1 MSLPDVLPI
10 ASYTGNAST
19 STAYPFPFKVLAAS
33 HVKLYIDGVLSNDAI
48 TVTGVGDEAGVD
60 VTTSVA
66 YTSEQ
71 QVTLRREVPF
81 SQETD
86 LVEGGRLR
94 EESLEDALDYGVM
107 QAQQLKE
114 ALGRTVQVAPGKTG
128 STLPSATNSTIGQDA
143 NGDLVSRTAQEE
155 ITHLGIGASVTEAA
169 ASAAAAAI
177 SETNAGASET
187 VAVASAA
194 AAEASNV
201 SASAAVLDF
210 ASKSYPVVRIGKKA
224 SEPNITSDVTISFP
238 GGGSLTLKASARP
251 YTEVNAINAQNV
263 DVAYLIPDIINIING
278 DVTDASTGQDYGL
291 STGSTNVDNFTPI
304 QDWSAELATDG
315 GSLVTGLADLTYLG
329 SSPATLTVPLPLEV
343 KAGATLDPPANI
355 PYVAHSGPQTL
366 TVTQQAQARAN
377 IGASESAIGSEA
389 SFIFEGD
396 SITAGTPGGGGQTA
410 TTWAEQAESLSNFAG
425 RGSFTTTAVSGS
437 KLADM
442 ESRWSSQVSALAPSA
457 GEEKWILFMVG
468 INDVAG
474 NTLNSSLL
482 SSWFATAKNYVTRA
496 QAAGFKVCWIA
507 PLMRLPHDEVL
518 RDLARLI
525 LEEGEAEIRID
536 AHQHLPRVVGQSYF
550 EADNLHLNEE
560 GGKILAGV
568 VNHAM
573 GSGYYVETWQETYR
587 HSDRTYFNADA
598 FMRTRGEYHSTW
610 GMRLS
615 NGAFDQQDSAFFYL
629 ADSAGAGA
637 TGSSSGALVIA
648 PPSGEHIELG
658 VAGSGTTQAVRWK
671 FMDTGILRGSK
682 AGSTTDLSQQGA
694 YQFGMVPANGQVLL
708 GSQTD
713 DFAIV
718 APSGSP
724 IVFGTAT
731 TGVNQS
737 ITLEVKDVGGIAVS
751 GTVEQTVYTV
761 ATLPS
766 ASAGATSFVSDST
779 QAHASNSGST
789 VTGGGSNFVPV
800 YYDGS
805 DWRIS

>member
-10 ASYTGNAST
+10 ASYSGNAST

-107 QAQQLKE
+107 QSQQLKE

-128 STLPSATNSTIGQDA
+128 ATLPSTTNSTIGQDA
-143 NGDLVSRTAQEE
+143 NGDLVSRTAEEE

-573 GSGYYVETWQETYR
+573 GSGYYVETWDETYR

-598 FMRTRGEYHSTW
+598 FMRTRGELNTTW
-610 GMRLS
+610 GFRIS
-615 NGAFDQQDSAFFYL
+615 NGAFAQQDSALLLL
-629 ADSAGAGA
+629 ADSAGSGA
-637 TGSSSGALVIA
+637 VGSGTGSLVMA
-648 PPSGEHIELG
+648 APSGEPIELG
-658 VAGSGTTQAVRWK
+658 VAESGTTQAIRWK
-671 FMDTGILRGSK
+671 FLETGILRGSK

-708 GSQTD
+708 GSQAD

-731 TGVNQS
+731 TGVTQS

-766 ASAGATSFVSDST
+766 ASAGTTSFVSDST
-779 QAHASNSGST
+779 VAHASNSGS
-789 VTGGGSNFVPV
+789 VVAGGGSNFVPV
-800 YYDGS
+800 YYDGT